1 MSTVIT
7 ASMVEPSI
15 NAEPVY
21 FLQPWIVCFTAALF
35 FFYIYIQL
43 TMFNSLA
50 PNLMA
55 SFHLSAVSFSHLSVE
70 YFYADVLFLFP
81 AGILLDRFSTRW
93 LLSANMG
100 IAVLMTILFAY
111 SQVLWEAEVCR
122 FIMGLIGAFC
132 LLSCVR
138 LASRWFSPRQM
149 ALVIGLVVT
158 FAMLGGM
165 VAQTP
170 FAALTEH
177 FGWRNALLVD
187 AALGLCIFF
196 LIISLVRDYPK
207 GQALAVTTADTASSR
222 KEFWRLIRHALAN
235 PQNWL
240 GGIYASLLNL
250 PILVLGA
257 MWGSLYL
264 MQGRGLSHQASTT
277 VTAMLFVGVIIG
289 SPLAGWISDRLAR
302 RKLPMIIGAMASIAV
317 SLMIMLPQHLNFHEL
332 IFLFLLLGLVTS
344 SQIIAYPLIA
354 ESNPVRVTGSA
365 EGMASVIIMSGG
377 FMQTLF
383 ASLLQSHWQHH
394 YLHHLPVYS
403 RIDFM
408 WALGLVPMAMLLGL
422 VAALLLRET
431 NCLNQHSK

>member
-1 MSTVIT
+1 MSTAIT
-7 ASMVEPSI
+7 ASVVEPGVS
-15 NAEPVY
+15 AEPTY
-21 FLQPWIVCFTAALF
+21 FLRPWIVCFTAALF

-93 LLSANMG
+93 LLSINMA
-100 IAVLMTILFAY
+100 IAVLMTVLFAY
-111 SQVLWEAEVCR
+111 SHVLWEAEACR
-122 FIMGLIGAFC
+122 FVMGLIGAFC

-138 LASRWFSPRQM
+138 LASRWFLPRQM

-170 FAALTEH
+170 LAALTEH

-187 AALGLCIFF
+187 ATLGLLIFF
-196 LIISLVRDYPK
+196 LIVTLVRDHPK
-207 GQALAVTTADTASSR
+207 GQALTAKGSNTTASR
-222 KEFWRLIRHALAN
+222 REFWQLIRRALAN

-289 SPLAGWISDRLAR
+289 SPLAGWISDRLGK
-302 RKLPMIIGAMASIAV
+302 RKLPMIIGAMVSIVV
-317 SLMIMLPQHLNFHEL
+317 SFIIILPQYLSYHEL

-377 FMQTLF
+377 FVQTLF
-383 ASLLQSHWQHH
+383 AGLLQWHWQHN
-394 YLHHLPVYS
+394 YVHHLPVYS

-408 WALGLVPMAMLLGL
+408 WALGLMPLAMLLGL
-422 VAALLLRET
+422 IAALVLRET
-431 NCLNQHSK
+431 HCFNQHSK